1 MKILLVLLTFVWI
14 IPLQNSTQQPAETV
28 DWETD
33 YESVLKSAKKEKK
46 NVLVYFT
53 GSDWCPPC
61 KMLKKDL
68 FDSAEF
74 EEISKEYV
82 LLYVDIPRNKD
93 LLSSRQLEHNKK
105 LVSKYNKKGVFP
117 LLVALSKNGVVL
129 DDYSGYSMNG
139 EIGYHLEFLQ
149 KNK

>member
-1 MKILLVLLTFVWI
+1 MKFLLFSFLLLLVPFMDS
-14 IPLQNSTQQPAETV
+14 PTV
-28 DWETD
+28 VKDVNWQTD
-33 YESVLKSAKKEKK
+33 FDLVIKEAKKEKK
-46 NVLVYFT
+46 NVLLYFT

-68 FDSAEF
+68 FETEEF
-74 EEISKEYV
+74 KMASKDFV

-93 LLSSRQLEHNKK
+93 ILSIAQLSQNKSLLK
-105 LVSKYNKKGVFP
+105 KYNKKGVFP
-117 LLVALSKNGVVL
+117 LLAVLSPREVLL

-139 EIGYHLEFLQ
+139 EIQYHLDFLA

>member
-1 MKILLVLLTFVWI
+1 MKVLLYIFAVFVLV
-14 IPLQNSTQQPAETV
+14 PFSYGDTSTV
-28 DWETD
+28 SNDWQTD
-33 YESVLKSAKKEKK
+33 YKRTLKLAKKENK

-68 FDSAEF
+68 FETNEF
-74 EEISKEYV
+74 KTLSENYV

-93 LLSSRQLEHNKK
+93 LLTPAQLQHNKA
-105 LVSKYNKKGVFP
+105 LLPKYNKKGVFP
-117 LLVALSKNGVVL
+117 LLVALSPNGVFL

-139 EIGYHLEFLQ
+139 EVSYHLDFI
-149 KNK
+149 KRNK

>member
-1 MKILLVLLTFVWI
+1 MKTILYIFTFFFLVPNV
-14 IPLQNSTQQPAETV
+14 SETKTIGDV
-28 DWETD
+28 NWQTD
-33 YESVLKSAKKEKK
+33 YKSVLKQAKKDKK

-61 KMLKKDL
+61 KMLKRDL
-68 FDSAEF
+68 FETDTF
-74 EEISKEYV
+74 KELSSDYV

-93 LLSSRQLEHNKK
+93 ILTPEQYSKNKSLLP
-105 LVSKYNKKGVFP
+105 KYNKGGVFP
-117 LLVALSKNGVVL
+117 LMAVLSPNGVLL

-139 EIGYHLEFLQ
+139 EVQYHIDFLK

>member
-1 MKILLVLLTFVWI
+1 MKTIVYIFTFFFLVPNV
-14 IPLQNSTQQPAETV
+14 SETKTIGDL
-28 DWETD
+28 DWQTD
-33 YESVLKSAKKEKK
+33 YKTVLKQAKKDKK

-61 KMLKKDL
+61 IKLKKDL
-68 FDSAEF
+68 FETEAF
-74 EEISKEYV
+74 KELSSEYI

-93 LLSSRQLEHNKK
+93 LLTPEQYANNKS
-105 LVSKYNKKGVFP
+105 LLPKYNKKGVFP
-117 LLVALSKNGVVL
+117 LMAVLSPNGVLL

-139 EIGYHLEFLQ
+139 EVQYHLDFLK

>member
-1 MKILLVLLTFVWI
+1 MKVILYIFTFLLLVLTV
-14 IPLQNSTQQPAETV
+14 SEKEETYSV
-28 DWETD
+28 DWQTD
-33 YESVLKSAKKEKK
+33 YKSVLKQAKKDKK

-61 KMLKKDL
+61 KMLKRDL
-68 FDSAEF
+68 FDTSDFKEL
-74 EEISKEYV
+74 SSEYV

-93 LLSSRQLEHNKK
+93 LISPDQYAKNKA
-105 LVSKYNKKGVFP
+105 LLSKYNKKGVFP
-117 LLVALSKNGVVL
+117 LLAVLSPNGVLL

-139 EIGYHLEFLQ
+139 KIKYHLDFLK

>member
-1 MKILLVLLTFVWI
+1 MLLVLTV
-14 IPLQNSTQQPAETV
+14 SEKEETYSV
-28 DWETD
+28 DWQTD
-33 YESVLKSAKKEKK
+33 YKSVLKQAKKDKK

-61 KMLKKDL
+61 KMLKRDL
-68 FDSAEF
+68 FDTSDFKEL
-74 EEISKEYV
+74 SSEYV

-93 LLSSRQLEHNKK
+93 LISPDQYAKNKA
-105 LVSKYNKKGVFP
+105 LLSKYNKKGVFP
-117 LLVALSKNGVVL
+117 LLAVLSPNGVLL

-139 EIGYHLEFLQ
+139 KIKYHLDFLK

>member
-1 MKILLVLLTFVWI
+1 MKTILYIFTFCFLLSNV
-14 IPLQNSTQQPAETV
+14 SETKKIGTI
-28 DWETD
+28 DWQTD
-33 YESVLKSAKKEKK
+33 YKKVLKKAKKDKK

-68 FDSAEF
+68 FETNDFIELSNN
-74 EEISKEYV
+74 YV

-93 LLSSRQLEHNKK
+93 ILSPEQYSKNKELLQ
-105 LVSKYNKKGVFP
+105 KYNKKGVFP
-117 LLVALSKNGVVL
+117 LIAVLSPNGVLL

-139 EIGYHLEFLQ
+139 EVQYHLDFLK

>member
-1 MKILLVLLTFVWI
+1 MKTILYIFTFFFLLPNV
-14 IPLQNSTQQPAETV
+14 PETKTIGTI
-28 DWETD
+28 DWQTD
-33 YESVLKSAKKEKK
+33 YKTVLKKAKKDKK

-68 FDSAEF
+68 FETNDF
-74 EEISKEYV
+74 KELSNNYV

-93 LLSSRQLEHNKK
+93 ILSPEQYSKNKALLP
-105 LVSKYNKKGVFP
+105 KYNKKGVFP
-117 LLVALSKNGVVL
+117 LMAVLSPNGVLL

-139 EIGYHLEFLQ
+139 EVQYHLDFLK